1 MATTSN
7 TITAT
12 AGQTEFSFSFPYLKK
27 ESIKVTIDTVA
38 TTAFTIPDNNP
49 TTVVLNS
56 GATAG
61 QVIVISRVTSTTA
74 TPATFFSGG
83 AFRAQDLNDNFDSIL
98 YITQEKENQLTEVI
112 AGGIADGSIT
122 SSKLADQSVGTS
134 ALIDTAVIPSKLDRS
149 YLETAG
155 GTVTGPITFASGAHV
170 NFDSGANPTFNASG
184 WVHKPFYYDL
194 DPADLATGP
203 SQIASG
209 QYKQDASVYLGTG
222 AARIQQDNA
231 ANLTLSKN
239 FANNSTG
246 SKVFVNFMRKGLDY
260 GTITAKI
267 GSIAFPDSRVIYQGD
282 LSGTATPTSD
292 YRLKDDVTLL
302 EDGTAIVKQL
312 RPVTFK
318 WNYDPDSFEIGF
330 IAHEVAEVIPSVVR
344 GKKDEV
350 KEDGSPEYQGV
361 NYAGV
366 VPALTKAL
374 QEALVR
380 IEALEAKVQTL
391 ENN

>member
-1 MATTSN
+1 MSLNIKLKHSAVANKKPQVADLQPGELALNINNASPAGYALDDAGAVQQMFGAASTTQ
-7 TITAT
+7 
-12 AGQTEFSFSFPYLKK
+12 AGQAELATQAEVDAGTDTER
-27 ESIKVTIDTVA
+27 
-38 TTAFTIPDNNP
+38 
-49 TTVVLNS
+49 
-56 GATAG
+56 
-61 QVIVISRVTSTTA
+61 IV
-74 TPATFFSGG
+74 TPATLGQ
-83 AFRAQDLNDNFDSIL
+83 R
-98 YITQEKENQLTEVI
+98 LTDQTT
-112 AGGIADGSIT
+112 AADA
-122 SSKLADQSVGTS
+122 KYMQ
-134 ALIDTAVIPSKLDRS
+134 
-149 YLETAG
+149 TAG
-155 GTVTGPITFASGAHV
+155 GTMTGSITFASGANV
-170 NFDSGANPTFNASG
+170 TFDAGASPTFNGSAYIN
-184 WVHKPFYYDL
+184 KPFYYNL
-194 DPADLATGP
+194 DVADLSTGP
-203 SQIASG
+203 SQIATG
-209 QYKQDASVYLGTG
+209 QYKQDAAVYLGTG

-267 GSIAFPDSRVIYQGD
+267 SSTAFPDSRVIYQGD

-302 EDGTAIVKQL
+302 EDGTAIIKKL

-318 WNYDPDSFEIGF
+318 WNYDPDSSEIGF

-374 QEALVR
+374 QEALAR
-380 IEALEAKVQTL
+380 IEALEAKV
-391 ENN
+391 